1 MPGYSGIDDSFF
13 VHAATKELEPIQAKT
28 LKDFTN
34 SVHENFFGSNII
46 VTKLVDKDTGK
57 ERILSKHKQTMGPI
71 MLEIENLNLMDA
83 WEDASFSEVADF
95 KAGLSETCVNENWI
109 KDPPNVLIFNLNR
122 VKYDTKSK
130 SVIKDCRKFTFEKLI
145 YVD

>member
-1 MPGYSGIDDSFF
+1 M
-13 VHAATKELEPIQAKT
+13 HAATKELEPIQAKT
-28 LKDFTN
+28 MEDFTN
-34 SVHENFFGSNII
+34 SVHENFFGSHII

-83 WEDASFSEVADF
+83 WEDASFNEVEDF

-122 VKYDTKSK
+122 VKYDTKA
-130 SVIKDCRKFTFEKLI
+130 
-145 YVD
+145 